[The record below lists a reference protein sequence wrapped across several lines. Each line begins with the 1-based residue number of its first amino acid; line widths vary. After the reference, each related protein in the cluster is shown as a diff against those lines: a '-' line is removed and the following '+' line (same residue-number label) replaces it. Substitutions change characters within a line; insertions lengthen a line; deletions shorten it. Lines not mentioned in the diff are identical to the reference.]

1 MIEFRDVRLKSHN
14 LELINF
20 KISKGEMVVLDGKS
34 GAGKSSILNILSL
47 LLHVDS
53 GEVFFNGE
61 NILSYL
67 DYHASEFRSKILGYA
82 PQDATL
88 FDELS
93 VKENLL
99 APLVIKDFSKDEIEQ
114 KIDRA
119 LKIINIDHK
128 KYDLVKN
135 LSTGEKQRV
144 LIARAVTDERDV
156 VLFDEPT
163 SNLDDVNALQFAE
176 LLEVLKKQGKTILI
190 ATHDARVSN
199 RDMIDKI
206 LHLRDGKIE

>member
-1 MIEFRDVRLKSHN
+1 MIEFKDVVLKSNN
-14 LELINF
+14 LESINF
-20 KISKGEMVVLDGKS
+20 KILKGEMVVLDGKS

-47 LLHVDS
+47 LLRVDS

-67 DYHASEFRSKILGYA
+67 DYHASEFRSQVLGYA

-99 APLVIKDFSKDEIEQ
+99 VPLVIKDFSKDEIEQ

-119 LKIINIDHK
+119 LKMINIDYK
-128 KYDLVKN
+128 KQQSLKS
-135 LSTGEKQRV
+135 LSAGEKQRV
-144 LIARAVTDERDV
+144 LIARAIVDERDM

-163 SNLDDVNALQFAE
+163 SNLDDVNALRFAE
-176 LLEVLKKQGKTILI
+176 LLSVLKKQGKTVLI
-190 ATHDARVSN
+190 ATHDARVVN
-199 RDMIDKI
+199 LDMVDKI

>member
-99 APLVIKDFSKDEIEQ
+99 APLVIKDFSKDKIEQ

-199 RDMIDKI
+199 LDMIDKI

>member
-99 APLVIKDFSKDEIEQ
+99 APLVIKDFSKDKIEQ

-176 LLEVLKKQGKTILI
+176 LLGMLKKQGKTILI

-199 RDMIDKI
+199 LDVIDKI

>member
-99 APLVIKDFSKDEIEQ
+99 VPLVIKDFSKDEIEQ

-176 LLEVLKKQGKTILI
+176 LLGGLKKQGKTILI
-190 ATHDARVSN
+190 ATHDARVAN
-199 RDMIDKI
+199 LDVIDKM